1 MQDQSRLH
9 PRDLQRQTLR
19 LYGELIACQENWG
32 GKLVFA
38 CGEGLSASG
47 LSAAVSIAGG
57 TSLVVDPDVAAVK
70 SALRQGGI
78 DFMVNSLD
86 EALRT
91 LKNEIRQRRPLG
103 VALTAQ
109 PPLVLSE
116 MLERGVLP
124 DLQIQFDEDKIESNQ
139 ALLDEDLQAL
149 SQMGMVRIKL
159 VQRNGTALPSPQLSA
174 WLDERNWE
182 ETLFVTAPNASD
194 AGLLATV
201 PFSNGPR
208 RAWLQGISRYQRLP
222 DRTLRFVW
230 LSGDEQQ
237 SLGGLSSVPQP

>member
-1 MQDQSRLH
+1 
-9 PRDLQRQTLR
+9 
-19 LYGELIACQENWG
+19 
-32 GKLVFA
+32 
-38 CGEGLSASG
+38 
-47 LSAAVSIAGG
+47 
-57 TSLVVDPDVAAVK
+57 
-70 SALRQGGI
+70 
-78 DFMVNSLD
+78 MVNSLD

-139 ALLDEDLQAL
+139 ALLDEDLQALSQMDEDLQAL